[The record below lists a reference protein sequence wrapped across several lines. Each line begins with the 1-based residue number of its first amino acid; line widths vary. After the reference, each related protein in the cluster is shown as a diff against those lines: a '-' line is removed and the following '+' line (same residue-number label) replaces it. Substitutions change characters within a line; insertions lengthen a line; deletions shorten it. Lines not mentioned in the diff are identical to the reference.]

1 MIYIRVGELISEVFL
16 IFDVS
21 NMALSTYKG
30 EKEAKIGPI
39 WVPKQKSAHYEAKW
53 DFKVPEIHSWI
64 VILVCYLNKSARSI
78 YLITVGL

>member
-16 IFDVS
+16 IIFDVS

-39 WVPKQKSAHYEAKW
+39 WVPKQKSAHYEAK
-53 DFKVPEIHSWI
+53 
-64 VILVCYLNKSARSI
+64 
-78 YLITVGL
+78 